1 MRTASPEIQAMR
13 RVKRKSAWACAVFCL
28 VALVIYCLV
37 DGDIT
42 WRHLALQCGCGAC
55 FFGLGVAVG
64 EGWLSPRTFRLG
76 AIFTGTLTS
85 CLFVSLSGGPASP
98 YFLVFGALPC
108 LVAMFTPD
116 DWRPTL
122 LCGAMTLS
130 AVALLNAQGGVP
142 VRQTWMQQSGLVL
155 FMGLSLFGT
164 RTYRR
169 EGEARRE
176 AQQQRLQALEQ
187 LAESERL
194 RLSAERERAQVER
207 LVLVGQLAAGV
218 AHEVNNPLAYV
229 KSNLTYLEQETLG
242 SEPTLDREELRQVLS
257 ETRQGVQRIQ
267 QIITDLKGFSRA
279 DNAAEQGGQLREAL
293 EEARRLASVR
303 LSGRGEV
310 RLEFAPQ
317 LPAVR
322 MGQRHLVQVVLNL
335 LINAADAVE
344 EAQPS
349 RPPRICV
356 HARRHADGVRLEVE
370 DNGPGIAP
378 DVLARLFEPFFT
390 TKAPGKGTGL
400 GLALCREY
408 VMRCGGSL
416 HAENRAQ
423 GGARF
428 VVVLPGAPAS
438 LCALG
443 SAGLTSA
450 A

>member
-1 MRTASPEIQAMR
+1 MSTDLSEIQALR
-13 RVKRKSAWACAVFCL
+13 RVKRKSAWACAAFCF
-28 VALVIYCLV
+28 VALVISCLL
-37 DGDIT
+37 DGSIT

-55 FFGLGVAVG
+55 FIGLGVGVG
-64 EGWLSPRTFRLG
+64 QGWLSPRTFRLG
-76 AIFTGTLTS
+76 AICAGTLTS
-85 CLFVSLSGGPASP
+85 CLFVFLTGGASSP

-122 LCGAMTLS
+122 LCGGMTMG
-130 AVALLNAQGGVP
+130 AVALLNSLGGVSP
-142 VRQTWMQQSGLVL
+142 RQTGMQLSGLAL
-155 FMGLSLFGT
+155 FTGVSLFGT

-169 EGEARRE
+169 EGDARRE

-187 LAESERL
+187 LAESERR
-194 RLSAERERAQVER
+194 RLGVERERAQVER

-229 KSNLTYLEQETLG
+229 KSNLTFLEQETLG
-242 SEPTLDREELRQVLS
+242 AEQSLDREELRTVLA

-267 QIITDLKGFSRA
+267 QIVTDLKGFSRA
-279 DNAAEQGGQLREAL
+279 EDTPEAGGLLQEAL

-303 LSGRGEV
+303 LGGRGEV
-310 RLEFAPQ
+310 RMALAPE
-317 LPAVR
+317 LPPVR
-322 MGQRHLVQVVLNL
+322 LGQRHLVQVVLNL

-344 EAQPS
+344 EA
-349 RPPRICV
+349 RPARSPHISV
-356 HARRHADGVRLEVE
+356 DARRHGDGVRLEVE
-370 DNGPGIAP
+370 DNGPGIPP

-408 VMRCGGSL
+408 VMRGGGSL
-416 HAENRAQ
+416 HAENRDQ

-428 VVVLPGAPAS
+428 VLLLPEARLPA
-438 LCALG
+438 LP
-443 SAGLTSA
+443 SA